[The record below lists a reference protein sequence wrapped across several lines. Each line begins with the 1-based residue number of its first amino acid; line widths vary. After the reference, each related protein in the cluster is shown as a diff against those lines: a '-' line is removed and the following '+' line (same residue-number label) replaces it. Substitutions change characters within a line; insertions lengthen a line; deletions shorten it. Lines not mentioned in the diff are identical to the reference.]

1 VEIGVPLVPAL
12 WLSTQTINNLI
23 ISQNLGEIIN
33 GIEQGAGVGEG
44 FKRKGFFPEMM
55 VQMIT
60 TGEKAGSMDEMVL
73 RAADF
78 YEKQVDTTIS
88 TLMTLLEPIIIAGVG
103 LLVGGIMLAMFL
115 PVFKLGGIMHH

>member
-1 VEIGVPLVPAL
+1 LG
-12 WLSTQTINNLI
+12 TQTINNLI

-33 GIEQGAGVGEG
+33 SIERGAGIGES

-60 TGEKAGSMDEMVL
+60 TGEKAGAMDEMVL

-78 YEKQVDTTIS
+78 YEKQVDRTIS
-88 TLMTLLEPIIIAGVG
+88 ALMTLLEPIIIAFVG

-115 PVFKLGGIMHH
+115 PVFKMGGIMHH

>member
-1 VEIGVPLVPAL
+1 
-12 WLSTQTINNLI
+12 
-23 ISQNLGEIIN
+23 
-33 GIEQGAGVGEG
+33 
-44 FKRKGFFPEMM
+44 
-55 VQMIT
+55 
-60 TGEKAGSMDEMVL
+60 MDEMVL

-115 PVFKLGGIMHH
+115 PVFKMGGIMHH